1 MSRVR
6 IETVGRDED
15 GMRLDRWFRSRFP
28 ELTQGRLQKLL
39 RTGQVRVEGG
49 RVKADTRVV
58 AGQSVRVPPLG
69 EAPAPSLPVTP
80 RPVSDRD
87 ARALQDRVLYRD
99 DEVLAI
105 DKPAGLA
112 VQGGS
117 GVSRHLDGM
126 LPALQFDAAEPPRLV
141 HRLDRDTSGVLLLA
155 RTRQAATWLTRAFR
169 DRSTEK
175 TYWAIVIG
183 TPRPSEGDIRLNL
196 LKEGGHGAERV
207 VAVPEGGQK
216 AVTQFTTIAHAGK
229 RAAWLAMRPLTG
241 RTHQLRV
248 HAVAMGHPIVG
259 DGKYGGADAHP
270 GGFARHLHLHARHL
284 VLTRPDGRRLDVTAP
299 APTHFLA
306 ALDLLGFDPNDRAA
320 RVTWPD

>member
-1 MSRVR
+1 MSGVR
-6 IETVGRDED
+6 HETVGRDED
-15 GMRLDRWFRSRFP
+15 GMRLDRWFRARYP

-39 RTGQVRVEGG
+39 RTGQVRLDGG
-49 RVKADTRVV
+49 RAKADSRVV

-69 EAPAPSLPVTP
+69 DSPSPSLPATP
-80 RPVSDRD
+80 RPVSEQAARD
-87 ARALQDRVLYRD
+87 LRERVLWHD
-99 DEVLAI
+99 DEVLAL

-126 LPALQFDAAEPPRLV
+126 LSSLQFDADEAPRLV

-155 RTRQAATWLTRAFR
+155 RTRVAAHWLTRAFR
-169 DRSTEK
+169 ERSTEK

-183 TPRPSEGDIRLNL
+183 APRPSEGDIRLNL

-207 VAVPEGGQK
+207 VVVPEGGQK

-248 HAVAMGHPIVG
+248 HAVAMGHPIIG
-259 DGKYGGADAHP
+259 DGKYGGAEAHP
-270 GGFARHLHLHARHL
+270 GGFAKQLHLHARHI
-284 VLTRPDGRRLDVTAP
+284 VLRRPDGRAVDVTAP
-299 APTHFLA
+299 PPPHFLA
-306 ALDLLGFDPNDRAA
+306 ALDLLGFDHRDRAA
-320 RVTWPD
+320 RVVWPE